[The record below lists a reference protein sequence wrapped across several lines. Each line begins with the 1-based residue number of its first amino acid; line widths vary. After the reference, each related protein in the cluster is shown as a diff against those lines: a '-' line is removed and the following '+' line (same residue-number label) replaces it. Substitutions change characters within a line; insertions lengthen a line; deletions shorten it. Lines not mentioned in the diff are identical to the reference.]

1 MAADARGPLAG
12 RCVAVLAT
20 DGVEQVEL
28 ESPRKALEEAGAT
41 VHLVAPKA
49 GTIQGMNHM
58 DKGDELKV
66 DVALADANADDY
78 DGIVLP
84 GGAVN
89 PDTLRQDAAAV
100 KFVRDFF
107 EMDKPVAAICHA
119 PWLLVEADMVRGRT
133 LTSWP
138 SLRTDIR
145 NAGGEWVDR
154 AVVQDDKLVTSRK
167 PEDLPQFN
175 AKVVGM
181 FTQAA
186 AQRSVDRNS
195 EMSFPASD
203 PPPGPVAI
211 GGLERDGEARA

>member
-1 MAADARGPLAG
+1 MSGPLQG
-12 RCVAVLAT
+12 RKVAMLAT

-41 VHLVAPKA
+41 VHLVSPK
-49 GTIQGMNHM
+49 GGRIQGMKHM
-58 DKGDELKV
+58 DKGDKFDV
-66 DVALADANADDY
+66 DVALSDANADDY
-78 DGIVLP
+78 DGLVLP

-133 LTSWP
+133 ITSWP
-138 SLRTDIR
+138 SLKTDIA
-145 NAGGEWVDR
+145 NAGGDWVDR
-154 AVVQDDKLVTSRK
+154 AVVQDEKLVTSRK

-175 AKVVGM
+175 AKLLTM
-181 FTQAA
+181 LSQAA
-186 AQRSVDRNS
+186 EQRGVDRNS

-203 PPPGPVAI
+203 PPPGPVSI

>member
-1 MAADARGPLAG
+1 MSGPLQG
-12 RCVAVLAT
+12 RKIAMLAT

-41 VHLVAPKA
+41 VHLISPKA
-49 GTIQGMNHM
+49 GRIQGMKHM
-58 DKGDELKV
+58 DKGDELEV
-66 DVALADANADDY
+66 DVVLSDANADDY
-78 DGIVLP
+78 DGLVLP

-138 SLRTDIR
+138 SLKTDIG
-145 NAGGEWVDR
+145 NAGGDWVDR
-154 AVVQDDKLVTSRK
+154 AVVQDEKLVTSRK

-175 AKVVGM
+175 AKLLTM
-181 FTQAA
+181 LSQAA
-186 AQRSVDRNS
+186 EQRSVDRNS

-203 PPPGPVAI
+203 PPPGPVSI

>member
-1 MAADARGPLAG
+1 MSGMLQG
-12 RCVAVLAT
+12 RKVAILAT

-28 ESPRKALEEAGAT
+28 DTPRRALEEAGAT
-41 VHLVAPKA
+41 VHLVSLA
-49 GTIQGMNHM
+49 GGKIQAMNHI
-58 DKGDELKV
+58 DRGDMIAV
-66 DVALADANADDY
+66 DVELAQANAADY
-78 DGIVLP
+78 DGLVLP

-89 PDTLRQDAAAV
+89 PDALRENAAAV

-107 EMDKPVAAICHA
+107 EMDRPVAAICHA
-119 PWLLVEADMVRGRT
+119 AWLLVEADMVRGRT

-138 SLRTDIR
+138 SLKTDIR
-145 NAGGEWVDR
+145 NAGGDWVDR

-167 PEDLPQFN
+167 PEDLPQFC
-175 AKVVGM
+175 AKLVSVLG
-181 FTQAA
+181 QAA
-186 AQRSVDRNS
+186 EQRAVDRNS

>member
-1 MAADARGPLAG
+1 MSGMLQG
-12 RCVAVLAT
+12 RKVAILAT

-28 ESPRKALEEAGAT
+28 DTPRRALEEAGAT
-41 VHLVAPKA
+41 VHLVSLA
-49 GTIQGMNHM
+49 GGEIQAMNHI
-58 DKGDELKV
+58 DRGDMIAV
-66 DVALADANADDY
+66 DVELAQANAADY
-78 DGIVLP
+78 DGLVLP

-89 PDTLRQDAAAV
+89 PDALRENAAAV

-119 PWLLVEADMVRGRT
+119 AWLLVEADMVRGRT

-138 SLRTDIR
+138 SLKTDIR
-145 NAGGEWVDR
+145 NAGGDWVDR

-167 PEDLPQFN
+167 PEDLPQFC
-175 AKVVGM
+175 AKLVSVLG
-181 FTQAA
+181 QAA
-186 AQRSVDRNS
+186 EQRAVDRNS